1 MTVEALRKTHVLV
14 EKLFG
19 HLQGHFSQEDID
31 LVKKAWTFAEDH
43 YANIGHPAGKPYLE
57 YAAEIATRLVELRAD
72 PIALGAALIY
82 PPSPTTIDALNEIK
96 KHFKGKEELIML
108 VEEVLQL
115 SHLERNLWSTSATEN
130 EYKQRQ
136 DTLQK
141 MFLLAIDEAKDENQ
155 EQSSLMAAHFLKKE
169 KQAENL
175 ITMFLAAITDTRALI
190 IKLVDRLYFMKL
202 LKDLKPT
209 PAESINYTFLSKITL
224 AIYAPIADR
233 LGMWRLKSQ
242 LEDMSFRL
250 LAPEKYT
257 EIAGQLA
264 IKKQER
270 EDFINNKVIPDI
282 AKELNEYGIEA
293 KISGRAKH
301 IYSIYQKMVAKQLDF
316 EEINDLIGIRIVV
329 DTINDCYTVQSI
341 LHAYWLPKTDFYN
354 GKAGRDWIANPK
366 ENLYQS
372 LHTTIYF
379 DNNEDFDNEQQNDKG
394 KNKVVEVQIRT
405 HTMHE
410 IAEYGVAV
418 AEYAAHWRYKESKT
432 YRKSKTPRGTRT
444 EGRSKQ
450 LANLQDILESER
462 VSTVEHHK
470 DLIKDLIK
478 SRIFVITPKGHV
490 IDLPTGATPL
500 DFAYRIHT
508 DLGHRY
514 TGAKVN
520 GHIVRLQYKLKN
532 GDIVE
537 LITSR
542 ARKGPNP
549 EWLAKSK
556 DDEGKSNYLFAQT
569 PQARSKIVNWLNKY
583 DEEYRARHVETQKPK
598 HDDIHKPGTKK

>member
-1 MTVEALRKTHVLV
+1 MTVEVLRETHVLI
-14 EKLFG
+14 EKLFE
-19 HLQGHFSQEDID
+19 HLQGHFSQEHID

-43 YANIGHPAGKPYLE
+43 YAHIYHPVGKPYLE
-57 YAAEIATRLVELRAD
+57 YAAEVATRLIELRAD
-72 PIALGAALIY
+72 PVVLCTALIY
-82 PPSPTTIDALNEIK
+82 PPAPTTIETLNELK
-96 KHFKGKEELIML
+96 KHFKNEEELIML

-115 SHLERNLWSTSATEN
+115 SQLERNFWPPSTIEN

-155 EQSSLMAAHFLKKE
+155 KQPSLIAAHFQKKE

-202 LKDLKPT
+202 LKDLKQSQM
-209 PAESINYTFLSKITL
+209 ESINYTFLSKITL

-250 LAPEKYT
+250 LEPKKYT

-264 IKKQER
+264 LKKQER
-270 EDFINNKVIPDI
+270 EDFINNKVIPAI
-282 AKELNEYGIEA
+282 AKELTEYGIEA
-293 KISGRAKH
+293 KVSGRAKH
-301 IYSIYQKMVAKQLDF
+301 IYSIHQKMEAKQLTF
-316 EEINDLIGIRIVV
+316 EEINDLTGIRILV
-329 DTINDCYTVQSI
+329 DTINDCYTVQGI
-341 LHAYWLPKTDFYN
+341 LHACWLPKTDFYN

-372 LHTTIYF
+372 LHTTIFF
-379 DNNEDFDNEQQNDKG
+379 DDNEDSDREQQNDKG

-418 AEYAAHWRYKESKT
+418 AEYAAHWRYKESKS
-432 YRKSKTPRGTRT
+432 YRKSKTPRGTRI
-444 EGRSKQ
+444 EDRSKQ

-462 VSTVEHHK
+462 ASTVEHHK

-520 GHIVRLQYKLKN
+520 GRIVRLQYKLKN

-556 DDEGKSNYLFAQT
+556 DDEGRSNYLFAQT
-569 PQARSKIVNWLNKY
+569 PQARSKIVQWLNKY
-583 DEEYRARHVETQKPK
+583 DEEYRARHAEAQKTK